1 MREQV
6 PGRVREQEQVREQ
19 VRELELG
26 QVQERERGLELGRV
40 QGHHQGCPAR
50 EDTPAWFPG
59 RGGWAG
65 ELGHGG

>member
-1 MREQV
+1 M
-6 PGRVREQEQVREQ
+6 PGRGREQEQVREQ

-26 QVQERERGLELGRV
+26 QVQEREQVRGRELGRV